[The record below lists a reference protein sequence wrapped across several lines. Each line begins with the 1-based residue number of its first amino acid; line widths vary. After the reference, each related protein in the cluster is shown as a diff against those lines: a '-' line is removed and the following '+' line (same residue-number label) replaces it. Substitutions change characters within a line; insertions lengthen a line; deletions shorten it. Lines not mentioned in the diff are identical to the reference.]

1 MAIRI
6 EKLSKR
12 ESVYDITVQDNE
24 NFFANG
30 ILVHNCAEVDLPTK
44 PLNDINDPEGEISLC
59 TLSAVNFGNIKT
71 VSDFQR
77 VCDLAVRGLDE
88 LLDYQKYP
96 VLAAKLSTMKRRP
109 IGVGIINFAF
119 WLAKNDLTYSDIT
132 DEGLALIDEY
142 MEAWSYYLI
151 KASANLAT
159 ERGKCPG
166 NEETKYGQGI
176 TPNQTYKKEVDEL
189 TPHVERMPWDEL
201 RAQLKDTG
209 IRNSTL
215 MALMPAE
222 TSAQI
227 ANATNG
233 IEPPRA
239 LISVKASKHGVL
251 KQVVPEYKRLKNKY
265 DLLWTQKSP
274 IGYLKIVAIMQKYVD
289 QGISVNTSYNPEHY
303 DEEKIPMSLMLQHL
317 IFFYK
322 YGGKQLYYC
331 NTYDGQGELD
341 VSSIMGDLP
350 LTEIDDDEDCEGC
363 TI

>member
-1 MAIRI
+1 M
-6 EKLSKR
+6 K
-12 ESVYDITVQDNE
+12 
-24 NFFANG
+24 
-30 ILVHNCAEVDLPTK
+30 IL
-44 PLNDINDPEGEISLC
+44 
-59 TLSAVNFGNIKT
+59 NIKRDVAVEHT
-71 VSDFQR
+71 WDVSTNNETYI
-77 VCDLAVRGLDE
+77 LGN
-88 LLDYQKYP
+88 
-96 VLAAKLSTMKRRP
+96 
-109 IGVGIINFAF
+109 GVVSHN
-119 WLAKNDLTYSDIT
+119 
-132 DEGLALIDEY
+132 
-142 MEAWSYYLI
+142 
-151 KASANLAT
+151 
-159 ERGKCPG
+159 
-166 NEETKYGQGI
+166 
-176 TPNQTYKKEVDEL
+176 
-189 TPHVERMPWDEL
+189 
-201 RAQLKDTG
+201 
-209 IRNSTL
+209 
-215 MALMPAE
+215 

-322 YGGKQLYYC
+322 YGGKQLYYF